1 VFGIQIAITSD
12 SMAKTRKRI
21 GTAALP
27 SDVMSAEPDVRAP
40 QSAGDTTASGSER
53 DRVALRAYE
62 LYLARGGADG
72 AALDDWLSAE
82 RELSPD
88 RQESE

>member
-1 VFGIQIAITSD
+1 
-12 SMAKTRKRI
+12 MAKNQKKI
-21 GTAALP
+21 P
-27 SDVMSAEPDVRAP
+27 QSEPPPDVMSIQRDAAAS
-40 QSAGDTTASGSER
+40 QSAGDTTASASDR

-88 RQESE
+88 HRETE